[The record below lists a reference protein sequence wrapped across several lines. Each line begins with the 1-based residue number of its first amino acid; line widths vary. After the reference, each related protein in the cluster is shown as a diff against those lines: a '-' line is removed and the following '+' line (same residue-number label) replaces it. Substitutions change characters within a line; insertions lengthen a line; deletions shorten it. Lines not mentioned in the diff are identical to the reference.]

1 VSSTLE
7 GRLQQLE
14 ALNAGLAEQVKRLV
28 RTEAR
33 LYAFQEELDRQRRV
47 YSAVAAAGQRLAETH
62 DLERILAIAVG
73 SVTSG
78 IQLERSAVFMASPGN
93 AEMLEAAASDGY
105 DEPPAVRVPRDHPV
119 FASLPLRCDLTTR
132 NPALVAFGKD
142 LLVDEYAVLPLS
154 RPGDEFA
161 ALVAGNQRKHV
172 NLYARI
178 SPETMVV
185 LSLFAGQVTTNIEN
199 ARRYQELRMRNAE
212 VERANQAKSAFLAT
226 MSHELRTPLNAIIGF
241 TRLVIRKSTGLLP
254 ERQVDNLRKVETSAF
269 ALLAII
275 NDLLDLS
282 KVEAG
287 RMTTSIQEVD
297 LNAIAEQ
304 VATELGGLA
313 TARNLL
319 LDLELDSALPIVSTD
334 AQRVRQ
340 MLINLTSNAIKFTRR
355 GGIRIRTSPRPPSGV
370 VMSVIDTGIGIPA
383 NQMARIFEPFH
394 QVDGGITREVGGT
407 GLGLT
412 IVREMAT
419 LLGGTVRA
427 ESELGV
433 GSTFTLE
440 LPLQAPRARDE
451 GSEAPDVRR
460 PDQREGADADTDVS
474 PAGVGGGVR

>member
-1 VSSTLE
+1 VVSPE
-7 GRLQQLE
+7 GRRLQELE
-14 ALNAGLAEQVKRLV
+14 ALNAGLAEQVKRLL

-33 LYAFQEELDRQRRV
+33 LYAFQEALDRQRRV

-62 DLERILAIAVG
+62 DLDRIVAIAVE
-73 SVTSG
+73 SVTTG
-78 IQLERSAVFMASPGN
+78 IQLERCVVFMPSPDDP
-93 AEMLEAAASDGY
+93 EVLEPVACDGY
-105 DEPPAVRVPRDHPV
+105 DERLSARIPRSNPA
-119 FASLPLRCDLTTR
+119 FASLPRRCDLDATEA
-132 NPALVAFGKD
+132 ALVALREE

-161 ALVAGNQRKHV
+161 ALVAGNRRSRV
-172 NLYARI
+172 NLYTRVT
-178 SPETMVV
+178 PETMVV
-185 LSLFAGQVTTNIEN
+185 LGLFAGQVTTNIEN

-241 TRLVIRKSTGLLP
+241 TRLVIRKSAALLP
-254 ERQVDNLRKVETSAF
+254 ERQVDNLRKVETSAV

-287 RMTTSIQEVD
+287 RMTTSIRD
-297 LNAIAEQ
+297 IHLNAVVEQ

-313 TARNLL
+313 TARNLA
-319 LDLELDSALPIVSTD
+319 LDLELDPALPVVSTD
-334 AQRVRQ
+334 EQRVRQ
-340 MLINLTSNAIKFTRR
+340 ILINLTSNAIKFTRR
-355 GGIRIRTSPRPPSGV
+355 GSVRIRTAQRSAGAV

-383 NQMARIFEPFH
+383 DQMARIFEPFH

-407 GLGLT
+407 GLGLS
-412 IVREMAT
+412 IVRQMAA

-440 LPLQAPRARDE
+440 LPLRPSPVPD
-451 GSEAPDVRR
+451 SEPTEV
-460 PDQREGADADTDVS
+460 GA
-474 PAGVGGGVR
+474 